1 MDVFYRFD
9 YIFHNGCFDCAISV
23 ATSKCHLLN
32 LQKILFLMF
41 AKQVINMVNLGFPV
55 LKTQIF
61 EAVKLYL
68 YKSNMKIGVFTGF
81 DQEYLCFMDFFVD
94 T

>member
-1 MDVFYRFD
+1 
-9 YIFHNGCFDCAISV
+9 
-23 ATSKCHLLN
+23 
-32 LQKILFLMF
+32 MF